1 MSKIT
6 NEFKTKLYNYFIKSL
21 GAYKYKHGWMK
32 LPVCPFCHRE
42 HKMGINLSMYRTN
55 CFRCNYHMNPAQL
68 VMDVEGFDTYAELL
82 KFLDNGNFTDKAF
95 SEEKIE
101 LSDAKPV
108 YLPDGFKLINQGTS
122 QVARSIRSYMSS
134 RGFTI
139 EELSKHGIGYV
150 ATEGPFLGT
159 SSYHIIIR
167 ARSGI
172 TMREMLLD
180 KVQDTIIQIK
190 ILQGSEKNLLSSI
203 KMPSTCIARYLSV
216 REQSMH
222 LLWETGL
229 LPPWVRQSVLTKL
242 ISLSNLQSIDS
253 YYFWTQMQSNIQ
265 STWLSNWSLIKRSKL
280 YNCQEIKTV
289 MT

>member
-21 GAYKYKHGWMK
+21 GAYQYKHGWMK

-42 HKMGINLSMYRTN
+42 HKMGINLSIYRTN

-122 QVARSIRSYMSS
+122 QVARSIRSYMLS

-139 EELSKHGIGYV
+139 EESSKHGIGYV

-172 TMREMLLD
+172 IMPEMLLD

-190 ILQGSEKNLLSSI
+190 ILRDLERNLLSSI
-203 KMPSTCIARYLSV
+203 KMPSTCIVRYLSV
-216 REQSMH
+216 KEQSMH

-242 ISLSNLQSIDS
+242 TSLSNLQLIDL
-253 YYFWTQMQSNIQ
+253 YF
-265 STWLSNWSLIKRSKL
+265 
-280 YNCQEIKTV
+280 Y
-289 MT
+289 

>member
-21 GAYKYKHGWMK
+21 GAYQYKHGWMK

-82 KFLDNGNFTDKAF
+82 KFLDNGNFTDKSF

-101 LSDAKPV
+101 LYDAKPV

-139 EELSKHGIGYV
+139 EELSNMV
-150 ATEGPFLGT
+150 
-159 SSYHIIIR
+159 SD
-167 ARSGI
+167 
-172 TMREMLLD
+172 MLPLRD
-180 KVQDTIIQIK
+180 LFWVSHHTI
-190 ILQGSEKNLLSSI
+190 LL
-203 KMPSTCIARYLSV
+203 
-216 REQSMH
+216 
-222 LLWETGL
+222 
-229 LPPWVRQSVLTKL
+229 
-242 ISLSNLQSIDS
+242 
-253 YYFWTQMQSNIQ
+253 
-265 STWLSNWSLIKRSKL
+265 
-280 YNCQEIKTV
+280 
-289 MT
+289 

>member
-139 EELSKHGIGYV
+139 EELSKHGIGYI

-180 KVQDTIIQIK
+180 RAQDTIIQIK
-190 ILQGSEKNLLSSI
+190 ILRDLERNLLSSI
-203 KMPSTCIARYLSV
+203 KMPSTCIVRYLSV
-216 REQSMH
+216 KEQSMH

-242 ISLSNLQSIDS
+242 TSLSNLQLIDL
-253 YYFWTQMQSNIQ
+253 YYSWIPMPSNIQ
-265 STWLSNWSLIKRSKL
+265 SIWLSNWSLIKRSRL
-280 YNCQEIKTV
+280 YNFLKIKIVT
-289 MT
+289 T

>member
-1 MSKIT
+1 MMTHYPLTMSKIT

-159 SSYHIIIR
+159 SSYPIIIR

-180 KVQDTIIQIK
+180 RAQDTIIQIK
-190 ILQGSEKNLLSSI
+190 ILRDLERNLLSSI
-203 KMPSTCIARYLSV
+203 KMPSTCIVRYLSV
-216 REQSMH
+216 KEQSMH

-242 ISLSNLQSIDS
+242 TSLSNLQLIDL
-253 YYFWTQMQSNIQ
+253 YF
-265 STWLSNWSLIKRSKL
+265 
-280 YNCQEIKTV
+280 Y
-289 MT
+289 

>member
-159 SSYHIIIR
+159 SSYPIIIR

-180 KVQDTIIQIK
+180 RAQDTIIQIK
-190 ILQGSEKNLLSSI
+190 ILRDLERNLLSSI
-203 KMPSTCIARYLSV
+203 KMPSTCIVRYLSV
-216 REQSMH
+216 KEQSMH

-242 ISLSNLQSIDS
+242 TSLSNLQLIDL
-253 YYFWTQMQSNIQ
+253 YF
-265 STWLSNWSLIKRSKL
+265 
-280 YNCQEIKTV
+280 Y
-289 MT
+289 

>member
-150 ATEGPFLGT
+150 ATEGPFFGYLIIPYYYKGT
-159 SSYHIIIR
+159 LRYYN
-167 ARSGI
+167 ARNVIGQ
-172 TMREMLLD
+172 
-180 KVQDTIIQIK
+180 V
-190 ILQGSEKNLLSSI
+190 GS
-203 KMPSTCIARYLSV
+203 
-216 REQSMH
+216 
-222 LLWETGL
+222 
-229 LPPWVRQSVLTKL
+229 
-242 ISLSNLQSIDS
+242 
-253 YYFWTQMQSNIQ
+253 
-265 STWLSNWSLIKRSKL
+265 
-280 YNCQEIKTV
+280 
-289 MT
+289 